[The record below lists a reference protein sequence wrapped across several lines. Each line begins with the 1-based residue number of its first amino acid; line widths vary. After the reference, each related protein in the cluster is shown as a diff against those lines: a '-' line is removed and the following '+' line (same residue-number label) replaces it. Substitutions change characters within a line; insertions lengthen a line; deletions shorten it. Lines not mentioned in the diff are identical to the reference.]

1 SPPIKLNHCGEEKVI
16 DLADGSVD
24 EWEHVSEDY
33 VQHEEEAV
41 VLNRDVKVGDKI
53 MITKIDGVEVN
64 PAEFRTV
71 TEIDLELALMVIDC
85 PLNGNNVIEH
95 SDWMYNDDWVLVDD
109 ATTSSKYDEEEALQ
123 HRQTLAYYDDE
134 ALSPSYSDAVKAGMT
149 FAEYTGANITE
160 ESLDFE
166 PKEEEV
172 LRGITAE
179 SLNFEEAPKSDAVNH
194 PSHYNRY
201 SREVIESIKGLCTPE
216 EFRGYLKGNIIKY
229 SARYGGKDG
238 LQDIDKLA
246 KYTQF
251 LKEFEIEMENE

>member
-1 SPPIKLNHCGEEKVI
+1 MSKLPKVGDKIFITMLNEVELEVPHLVTIDRFDDLDEDYAYFSPPIKLDHDGEENVI
-16 DLADGSVD
+16 DLADGSID

-33 VQHEEEAV
+33 VQHEEE
-41 VLNRDVKVGDKI
+41 
-53 MITKIDGVEVN
+53 
-64 PAEFRTV
+64 
-71 TEIDLELALMVIDC
+71 
-85 PLNGNNVIEH
+85 
-95 SDWMYNDDWVLVDD
+95 S
-109 ATTSSKYDEEEALQ
+109 LQ

-229 SARYGGKDG
+229 SARYSDKGG

-251 LKEFEIEMENE
+251 LKEFEIEMEGE

>member
-1 SPPIKLNHCGEEKVI
+1 MSNLPKVGDKIFITKLNEEELEVPHLVTIDRFDDIDEYYAYFSPPIKLKHCGEDNLI
-16 DLADGSVD
+16 DLADRRVD

-33 VQHEEEAV
+33 VQHEE
-41 VLNRDVKVGDKI
+41 D
-53 MITKIDGVEVN
+53 
-64 PAEFRTV
+64 
-71 TEIDLELALMVIDC
+71 
-85 PLNGNNVIEH
+85 
-95 SDWMYNDDWVLVDD
+95 S
-109 ATTSSKYDEEEALQ
+109 LQ

-149 FAEYTGANITE
+149 FAEYTGVNITE

-166 PKEEEV
+166 PEEEEV

-229 SARYGGKDG
+229 SARYSGKDG

-251 LKEFEIEMENE
+251 LKEFEIEMEGE

>member
-1 SPPIKLNHCGEEKVI
+1 M
-16 DLADGSVD
+16 
-24 EWEHVSEDY
+24 
-33 VQHEEEAV
+33 
-41 VLNRDVKVGDKI
+41 NRDVKVGDKI
-53 MITKIDGVEVN
+53 AVTKVN
-64 PAEFRTV
+64 HE
-71 TEIDLELALMVIDC
+71 DLEALHLVTV
-85 PLNGNNVIEH
+85 GE
-95 SDWMYNDDWVLVDD
+95 VDD
-109 ATTSSKYDEEEALQ
+109 DYNVWIDIYPPINGEGTLYMTEGVGDEWRVLEDNPQYDEEETLQ
-123 HRQTLAYYDDE
+123 HRQTHAYYDDE

-149 FAEYTGANITE
+149 FAEYTGVNITE

-229 SARYGGKDG
+229 SARYSGKDG

-251 LKEFEIEMENE
+251 LKEFEIEMEGE

>member
-1 SPPIKLNHCGEEKVI
+1 MIKLPKVGDKIFITMLNEVELEVPHLVTIDRFDDKDEDYAYFSPPIKLNHCREENVI
-16 DLADGSVD
+16 YLADGRVD

-33 VQHEEEAV
+33 EQHEEE
-41 VLNRDVKVGDKI
+41 
-53 MITKIDGVEVN
+53 
-64 PAEFRTV
+64 
-71 TEIDLELALMVIDC
+71 
-85 PLNGNNVIEH
+85 
-95 SDWMYNDDWVLVDD
+95 S
-109 ATTSSKYDEEEALQ
+109 LQ

-229 SARYGGKDG
+229 SARYPDKGGV
-238 LQDIDKLA
+238 QDIDKLA

-251 LKEFEIEMENE
+251 LKEFEIEMEGE

>member
-1 SPPIKLNHCGEEKVI
+1 MINLPKVGDKIFITKLNEEELEVPHLVTIDRFDDIDEYYAYFSPPIKLKHCGEDNLI
-16 DLADGSVD
+16 DLADRRVD

-33 VQHEEEAV
+33 VQHEEE
-41 VLNRDVKVGDKI
+41 
-53 MITKIDGVEVN
+53 
-64 PAEFRTV
+64 
-71 TEIDLELALMVIDC
+71 
-85 PLNGNNVIEH
+85 
-95 SDWMYNDDWVLVDD
+95 S
-109 ATTSSKYDEEEALQ
+109 LQ

-229 SARYGGKDG
+229 SARYSGKDG

-251 LKEFEIEMENE
+251 LKEFEIDMEGK

>member
-1 SPPIKLNHCGEEKVI
+1 MSKLPKVGDKIFISMLNEVELEVPHLVTIDRFDDLDEYYAYFSPPIKLDHDGEENLI
-16 DLADGSVD
+16 DLADRSID

-33 VQHEEEAV
+33 EQHEEE
-41 VLNRDVKVGDKI
+41 
-53 MITKIDGVEVN
+53 
-64 PAEFRTV
+64 
-71 TEIDLELALMVIDC
+71 
-85 PLNGNNVIEH
+85 
-95 SDWMYNDDWVLVDD
+95 S
-109 ATTSSKYDEEEALQ
+109 LQ

-179 SLNFEEAPKSDAVNH
+179 SLNFEEDPKSDAVNH

-229 SARYGGKDG
+229 SARYPDKGGI
-238 LQDIDKLA
+238 QDIDKLA

-251 LKEFEIEMENE
+251 LKEFEIEMEDE

>member
-1 SPPIKLNHCGEEKVI
+1 MIKLPKVGDKIFITMLNEVELEVPHLVTIDRFDDKDEDYAYFSPPIKLNHCGEENVI
-16 DLADGSVD
+16 YLADGRVD

-33 VQHEEEAV
+33 EQHEEE
-41 VLNRDVKVGDKI
+41 
-53 MITKIDGVEVN
+53 
-64 PAEFRTV
+64 
-71 TEIDLELALMVIDC
+71 
-85 PLNGNNVIEH
+85 
-95 SDWMYNDDWVLVDD
+95 S
-109 ATTSSKYDEEEALQ
+109 LQ

-229 SARYGGKDG
+229 SARYPDKGGV
-238 LQDIDKLA
+238 QDIDKLA

-251 LKEFEIEMENE
+251 LKEFEIEMEGE

>member
-1 SPPIKLNHCGEEKVI
+1 M
-16 DLADGSVD
+16 
-24 EWEHVSEDY
+24 
-33 VQHEEEAV
+33 
-41 VLNRDVKVGDKI
+41 NRDVKVGDKI
-53 MITKIDGVEVN
+53 AVTKVNDEELERVHFVEV
-64 PAEFRTV
+64 T
-71 TEIDLELALMVIDC
+71 
-85 PLNGNNVIEH
+85 G
-95 SDWMYNDDWVLVDD
+95 VDD
-109 ATTSSKYDEEEALQ
+109 DYNVWIDIYPPINGEDTLYRAEGVGDEWRILTEDHVQHEEESLQ

-229 SARYGGKDG
+229 SARYPDKGGI
-238 LQDIDKLA
+238 QDIDKLA

-251 LKEFEIEMENE
+251 LKEFEIEMGNE

>member
-1 SPPIKLNHCGEEKVI
+1 MNKLPKVGDKIFITKLNEEELEVPHLVTIDRFDDVDEDYAYFSPPIKLSHCGEETEI
-16 DLADGSVD
+16 DLVDGSMD

-33 VQHEEEAV
+33 EQHEEE
-41 VLNRDVKVGDKI
+41 
-53 MITKIDGVEVN
+53 
-64 PAEFRTV
+64 
-71 TEIDLELALMVIDC
+71 
-85 PLNGNNVIEH
+85 
-95 SDWMYNDDWVLVDD
+95 S
-109 ATTSSKYDEEEALQ
+109 LQ

-229 SARYGGKDG
+229 SARYSGKDG

-251 LKEFEIEMENE
+251 LKEFEIEMEGE

>member
-1 SPPIKLNHCGEEKVI
+1 MSNLPKVGDKIFITMLNEEELEVPHLVTIDRFDDKDEDYAYFSPPIKLNHCGEENVI
-16 DLADGSVD
+16 DLAGGSVD

-33 VQHEEEAV
+33 EQHEEEA
-41 VLNRDVKVGDKI
+41 
-53 MITKIDGVEVN
+53 
-64 PAEFRTV
+64 
-71 TEIDLELALMVIDC
+71 
-85 PLNGNNVIEH
+85 
-95 SDWMYNDDWVLVDD
+95 
-109 ATTSSKYDEEEALQ
+109 LQ
-123 HRQTLAYYDDE
+123 YRQAHAYYDDE

-229 SARYGGKDG
+229 SARYPDKGGV
-238 LQDIDKLA
+238 QDIDKLA

-251 LKEFEIEMENE
+251 LKEFEIEMEDE

>member
-1 SPPIKLNHCGEEKVI
+1 MSKLPKVGDKIFISMLNEVELEVPHLVTIDRFDDLDEYYAYFSPPIKLDHDGEENLI
-16 DLADGSVD
+16 NLADRSID
-24 EWEHVSEDY
+24 EWEHVSEDFE
-33 VQHEEEAV
+33 QHEEE
-41 VLNRDVKVGDKI
+41 
-53 MITKIDGVEVN
+53 
-64 PAEFRTV
+64 
-71 TEIDLELALMVIDC
+71 
-85 PLNGNNVIEH
+85 
-95 SDWMYNDDWVLVDD
+95 S
-109 ATTSSKYDEEEALQ
+109 LQ

-229 SARYGGKDG
+229 SARYSGKDG

-251 LKEFEIEMENE
+251 LKEFEIEMEGE

>member
-1 SPPIKLNHCGEEKVI
+1 MSKLPKVGDKIFITMLNEVELEVPHLVTIDRFDDLDEYYAYFSPPIKLDHDGEENLI
-16 DLADGSVD
+16 DLADRSID

-33 VQHEEEAV
+33 EQHEEE
-41 VLNRDVKVGDKI
+41 
-53 MITKIDGVEVN
+53 
-64 PAEFRTV
+64 
-71 TEIDLELALMVIDC
+71 
-85 PLNGNNVIEH
+85 
-95 SDWMYNDDWVLVDD
+95 S
-109 ATTSSKYDEEEALQ
+109 LQ

-229 SARYGGKDG
+229 SARYPDKGGI
-238 LQDIDKLA
+238 QDIDKLA

-251 LKEFEIEMENE
+251 LKEFEIEMEGE

>member
-1 SPPIKLNHCGEEKVI
+1 MINLPKVGDKIFITKLNEEELEVPHLVTIDRFDDIDEYYAYFSPPIKLKHCGEDNLI
-16 DLADGSVD
+16 DLADRRVD

-33 VQHEEEAV
+33 VQHEEE
-41 VLNRDVKVGDKI
+41 
-53 MITKIDGVEVN
+53 
-64 PAEFRTV
+64 
-71 TEIDLELALMVIDC
+71 
-85 PLNGNNVIEH
+85 
-95 SDWMYNDDWVLVDD
+95 S
-109 ATTSSKYDEEEALQ
+109 LQ

-134 ALSPSYSDAVKAGMT
+134 ALSPSYSDAIKAGMT

-166 PKEEEV
+166 PKAEEV

-229 SARYGGKDG
+229 SARYSGKDG

-251 LKEFEIEMENE
+251 LKEFEIDMEGK

>member
-1 SPPIKLNHCGEEKVI
+1 M
-16 DLADGSVD
+16 
-24 EWEHVSEDY
+24 
-33 VQHEEEAV
+33 
-41 VLNRDVKVGDKI
+41 LNRDVKVGDKI
-53 MITKIDGVEVN
+53 AVTMIDGEEVN
-64 PAEFRTV
+64 PAEIRTV
-71 TEIDLELALMVIDC
+71 VEIDLDKSLMLMDSPVA
-85 PLNGNNVIEH
+85 GNDVVEH
-95 SDWMYNDDWVLVDD
+95 DSWMYNDEWRIL
-109 ATTSSKYDEEEALQ
+109 SEEYEHQHEEETLQ
-123 HRQTLAYYDDE
+123 HRQAHAYYDDE

-149 FAEYTGANITE
+149 FADYTGVNITE

-229 SARYGGKDG
+229 SARYSGKDG

-251 LKEFEIEMENE
+251 LKEFEIEMEDE

>member
-1 SPPIKLNHCGEEKVI
+1 MINLPKVGDKIFISMLNEVELEVPHLVTIDRFDDLDEYYAYFSPPIKLDHDGEENLI
-16 DLADGSVD
+16 DLADRSID

-33 VQHEEEAV
+33 EQHEEE
-41 VLNRDVKVGDKI
+41 
-53 MITKIDGVEVN
+53 
-64 PAEFRTV
+64 
-71 TEIDLELALMVIDC
+71 
-85 PLNGNNVIEH
+85 
-95 SDWMYNDDWVLVDD
+95 S
-109 ATTSSKYDEEEALQ
+109 LQ

-229 SARYGGKDG
+229 SARYPDKGGI
-238 LQDIDKLA
+238 QDIDKLA

-251 LKEFEIEMENE
+251 LKEFEIEMEGE

>member
-1 SPPIKLNHCGEEKVI
+1 MSKLPKVGDKIFISMLNEVELEVPHLVTIDRFDDLDEDYAYFSPPIKLDHDGEENVI

-24 EWEHVSEDY
+24 EWKHVSEDY
-33 VQHEEEAV
+33 LQHEE
-41 VLNRDVKVGDKI
+41 D
-53 MITKIDGVEVN
+53 
-64 PAEFRTV
+64 
-71 TEIDLELALMVIDC
+71 
-85 PLNGNNVIEH
+85 
-95 SDWMYNDDWVLVDD
+95 S
-109 ATTSSKYDEEEALQ
+109 LQ

-201 SREVIESIKGLCTPE
+201 SREVIESIKGLCTPD

-229 SARYGGKDG
+229 SARYPDKGGI
-238 LQDIDKLA
+238 QDIDKLA

-251 LKEFEIEMENE
+251 LKEFEIEMEGE

>member
-1 SPPIKLNHCGEEKVI
+1 MINLPKVGDKIFITMLNEVELEVPHLVTIDRFNDLDEYYAYFSPPIKLDHDGEENLI
-16 DLADGSVD
+16 DLADRSID

-33 VQHEEEAV
+33 VQHEEE
-41 VLNRDVKVGDKI
+41 
-53 MITKIDGVEVN
+53 
-64 PAEFRTV
+64 
-71 TEIDLELALMVIDC
+71 
-85 PLNGNNVIEH
+85 
-95 SDWMYNDDWVLVDD
+95 S
-109 ATTSSKYDEEEALQ
+109 LQ

-179 SLNFEEAPKSDAVNH
+179 SLNFEEDPKSDAVNH

-201 SREVIESIKGLCTPE
+201 SREVIESIKGLCTPD

-229 SARYGGKDG
+229 SARYSGKDG

-251 LKEFEIEMENE
+251 LKEFEIEMEDE

>member
-1 SPPIKLNHCGEEKVI
+1 MIKLPKVGDKIFISMLNEVELEVPHLVTIDRFDDLDEYYAYFSPPIKLDHDGEENLI
-16 DLADGSVD
+16 DLAGRSID
-24 EWEHVSEDY
+24 EWKHVSEDY
-33 VQHEEEAV
+33 VQHEEE
-41 VLNRDVKVGDKI
+41 
-53 MITKIDGVEVN
+53 
-64 PAEFRTV
+64 
-71 TEIDLELALMVIDC
+71 
-85 PLNGNNVIEH
+85 
-95 SDWMYNDDWVLVDD
+95 S
-109 ATTSSKYDEEEALQ
+109 LQ

-229 SARYGGKDG
+229 SARYSGKDG

-251 LKEFEIEMENE
+251 LKEFEIEMEGE

>member
-1 SPPIKLNHCGEEKVI
+1 MSNLPKVGDKIFITMLNEVELEVPHLVTIDRFDDKDEDYAYFSPPIKSNHCGEENVI
-16 DLADGSVD
+16 YLADGSID
-24 EWEHVSEDY
+24 EWEHVSEDFE
-33 VQHEEEAV
+33 QHEEE
-41 VLNRDVKVGDKI
+41 
-53 MITKIDGVEVN
+53 
-64 PAEFRTV
+64 
-71 TEIDLELALMVIDC
+71 
-85 PLNGNNVIEH
+85 
-95 SDWMYNDDWVLVDD
+95 S
-109 ATTSSKYDEEEALQ
+109 LQ

-229 SARYGGKDG
+229 SARYSGKDG

-251 LKEFEIEMENE
+251 LKEFEIEMGNE

>member
-1 SPPIKLNHCGEEKVI
+1 MINLPKVGDKIFISMLNEVELEVPHLVTIDRFDDLDEYYAYFSPPIKLDHDGEENLI
-16 DLADGSVD
+16 DLADRSID

-33 VQHEEEAV
+33 VQHEEE
-41 VLNRDVKVGDKI
+41 
-53 MITKIDGVEVN
+53 
-64 PAEFRTV
+64 
-71 TEIDLELALMVIDC
+71 
-85 PLNGNNVIEH
+85 
-95 SDWMYNDDWVLVDD
+95 S
-109 ATTSSKYDEEEALQ
+109 LQ

-229 SARYGGKDG
+229 SARYPDKGGI
-238 LQDIDKLA
+238 QDIDKLA

-251 LKEFEIEMENE
+251 LKEFEIEMENEY

>member
-1 SPPIKLNHCGEEKVI
+1 MINLPKVGDKIFITMLNEVELEVPHLVTIDRFDDLDEYYAYFSPPIKLDHDGEENLI
-16 DLADGSVD
+16 NLADRSID

-33 VQHEEEAV
+33 VQHEEE
-41 VLNRDVKVGDKI
+41 
-53 MITKIDGVEVN
+53 
-64 PAEFRTV
+64 
-71 TEIDLELALMVIDC
+71 
-85 PLNGNNVIEH
+85 
-95 SDWMYNDDWVLVDD
+95 S
-109 ATTSSKYDEEEALQ
+109 LQ

-229 SARYGGKDG
+229 SARYPDKGGI
-238 LQDIDKLA
+238 QDIDKLA

-251 LKEFEIEMENE
+251 LKEFEIEMEGE

>member
-1 SPPIKLNHCGEEKVI
+1 M
-16 DLADGSVD
+16 
-24 EWEHVSEDY
+24 
-33 VQHEEEAV
+33 
-41 VLNRDVKVGDKI
+41 NRDVKVGDKI
-53 MITKIDGVEVN
+53 AVTKVNYNELERVHFAEV
-64 PAEFRTV
+64 T
-71 TEIDLELALMVIDC
+71 
-85 PLNGNNVIEH
+85 G
-95 SDWMYNDDWVLVDD
+95 VDD
-109 ATTSSKYDEEEALQ
+109 DFNLWIDIYPPVNREGMLHMLEGKGDEWRILPENPQYDEEETLQ
-123 HRQTLAYYDDE
+123 HRQAHAYYDDE

-149 FAEYTGANITE
+149 FADYTGVNITE

-216 EFRGYLKGNIIKY
+216 EYRGYLKGNIIKY
-229 SARYGGKDG
+229 SARYSGKDG

-251 LKEFEIEMENE
+251 LKEFEIEMEGE

>member
-1 SPPIKLNHCGEEKVI
+1 MSKLPKVGDKIFISMLNEVELEVPHLVTIDRFDDLGEYYAYFSPPIKLDHDGEENVI

-24 EWEHVSEDY
+24 EWKHVSEDY
-33 VQHEEEAV
+33 VQHEEE
-41 VLNRDVKVGDKI
+41 
-53 MITKIDGVEVN
+53 
-64 PAEFRTV
+64 
-71 TEIDLELALMVIDC
+71 
-85 PLNGNNVIEH
+85 
-95 SDWMYNDDWVLVDD
+95 S
-109 ATTSSKYDEEEALQ
+109 LQ

-201 SREVIESIKGLCTPE
+201 SREVIESIKGLCTPD

-229 SARYGGKDG
+229 SARYSGKDG

-251 LKEFEIEMENE
+251 LKEFEIEMENEY

>member
-1 SPPIKLNHCGEEKVI
+1 MSKLPKVGDKIFITMLNEVELEVPHLVTIDRFDDLDEDYAYFSPPIRLDHDGEENVI
-16 DLADGSVD
+16 DLADGSID

-33 VQHEEEAV
+33 VQHEEE
-41 VLNRDVKVGDKI
+41 
-53 MITKIDGVEVN
+53 
-64 PAEFRTV
+64 
-71 TEIDLELALMVIDC
+71 
-85 PLNGNNVIEH
+85 
-95 SDWMYNDDWVLVDD
+95 S
-109 ATTSSKYDEEEALQ
+109 LQ

-194 PSHYNRY
+194 PSHYNRD

-229 SARYGGKDG
+229 SARYSDKGG

-251 LKEFEIEMENE
+251 LKEFEIEMEGE

>member
-1 SPPIKLNHCGEEKVI
+1 MSNLPKVGDKIFITKLNEEELEVPHLVTIDRFDDIDEYYAYFSPPIKLKHCGEDNLI
-16 DLADGSVD
+16 DLADRRVD

-33 VQHEEEAV
+33 VQHEEE
-41 VLNRDVKVGDKI
+41 
-53 MITKIDGVEVN
+53 
-64 PAEFRTV
+64 
-71 TEIDLELALMVIDC
+71 
-85 PLNGNNVIEH
+85 
-95 SDWMYNDDWVLVDD
+95 S
-109 ATTSSKYDEEEALQ
+109 LQ

-134 ALSPSYSDAVKAGMT
+134 ALYPSDSDAIKAGMT

-229 SARYGGKDG
+229 SARYSGKDG

-251 LKEFEIEMENE
+251 LKEFEIEMEGE

>member
-1 SPPIKLNHCGEEKVI
+1 MINLPKVGDKIFITMLNEVELEVPHLVTIDRFDGLDEYYAYFSPPIKLDHDGEENLI
-16 DLADGSVD
+16 DLADRSID

-33 VQHEEEAV
+33 VQHEEE
-41 VLNRDVKVGDKI
+41 
-53 MITKIDGVEVN
+53 
-64 PAEFRTV
+64 
-71 TEIDLELALMVIDC
+71 
-85 PLNGNNVIEH
+85 
-95 SDWMYNDDWVLVDD
+95 S
-109 ATTSSKYDEEEALQ
+109 LQ

-229 SARYGGKDG
+229 SARYPDKGGI
-238 LQDIDKLA
+238 QDIDKLA

-251 LKEFEIEMENE
+251 LKDFEIEMEGE

>member
-1 SPPIKLNHCGEEKVI
+1 MSNLPKVGDKIFITKLNEEELEVPHLVTIDRFDDIDEYYAYFSPPIKLKHCGEDNLI
-16 DLADGSVD
+16 DLADRRVD
-24 EWEHVSEDY
+24 EWEHVNEDY
-33 VQHEEEAV
+33 EQHEEE
-41 VLNRDVKVGDKI
+41 
-53 MITKIDGVEVN
+53 
-64 PAEFRTV
+64 
-71 TEIDLELALMVIDC
+71 
-85 PLNGNNVIEH
+85 
-95 SDWMYNDDWVLVDD
+95 S
-109 ATTSSKYDEEEALQ
+109 LQ

-149 FAEYTGANITE
+149 FAEYTGVNITE
-160 ESLDFE
+160 DSLDFE
-166 PKEEEV
+166 TKEEEV

-229 SARYGGKDG
+229 SARYSGKDG

-251 LKEFEIEMENE
+251 LKEFEIEMEGE

>member
-1 SPPIKLNHCGEEKVI
+1 MSKLPKVGDKIFITMLNEVELEVPHLVTIDRFDDLDEDYAYFSPPIKLDHDGEENVI

-33 VQHEEEAV
+33 VQHEEE
-41 VLNRDVKVGDKI
+41 
-53 MITKIDGVEVN
+53 
-64 PAEFRTV
+64 
-71 TEIDLELALMVIDC
+71 
-85 PLNGNNVIEH
+85 
-95 SDWMYNDDWVLVDD
+95 S
-109 ATTSSKYDEEEALQ
+109 LQ

-251 LKEFEIEMENE
+251 LKEFEIEMEDE

>member
-1 SPPIKLNHCGEEKVI
+1 MSNLPKVGDKIFITMLNEVELEVPHLVTIDRFDDIDEYYAYFSPPIKLDHDGEENLI
-16 DLADGSVD
+16 NLADRSVD

-33 VQHEEEAV
+33 EQHEEE
-41 VLNRDVKVGDKI
+41 
-53 MITKIDGVEVN
+53 
-64 PAEFRTV
+64 
-71 TEIDLELALMVIDC
+71 
-85 PLNGNNVIEH
+85 
-95 SDWMYNDDWVLVDD
+95 S
-109 ATTSSKYDEEEALQ
+109 LQ

-229 SARYGGKDG
+229 SARYPDKGGV
-238 LQDIDKLA
+238 QDIDKLA

-251 LKEFEIEMENE
+251 LKEFEIEMEGE

>member
-1 SPPIKLNHCGEEKVI
+1 MSKLPKVGDKIFISMLNEVELEVPHLVTIDRFDDLDEYYAYFSPPIKLDHDGEENLI
-16 DLADGSVD
+16 NLADRSID

-33 VQHEEEAV
+33 VQHEEE
-41 VLNRDVKVGDKI
+41 
-53 MITKIDGVEVN
+53 
-64 PAEFRTV
+64 
-71 TEIDLELALMVIDC
+71 
-85 PLNGNNVIEH
+85 
-95 SDWMYNDDWVLVDD
+95 S
-109 ATTSSKYDEEEALQ
+109 LQ
-123 HRQTLAYYDDE
+123 HRQALAYYDDE

-229 SARYGGKDG
+229 SARYSGKDG

-251 LKEFEIEMENE
+251 LKEFEIEMEGE